1 MGGGDCIYSGEKIAK
16 IKLKYIKLMI
26 KRTDMKPYRL
36 IMLLAVCCSLCSCE
50 NPIEGEEENPAG
62 VSGYVNGFAYVDLG
76 LSVKWASCNVGA
88 YAPDD
93 YGNYYAWGETVVKAE
108 YTLENSVTFNV
119 DIDSIGGDPAYDVAT
134 VRYGAP
140 WRLPTRAEVEELV
153 ANCDYKWESIHGIV
167 GGRLTSRINGNS
179 IFLPGAGHRSM
190 DDLCNLTYGYYWTS
204 DALGLECAATIGMS
218 NTTIIPSVA
227 YRHYGCNVRPVVE

>member
-1 MGGGDCIYSGEKIAK
+1 
-16 IKLKYIKLMI
+16 
-26 KRTDMKPYRL
+26 MKPYRL

-50 NPIEGEEENPAG
+50 NPVEGDEENPAG

-108 YTLENSVTFNV
+108 YTRENSVTFNV
-119 DIDSIGGDPAYDVAT
+119 DIDSIGGDSAYDVAT

-140 WRLPTRAEVEELV
+140 WRLPTIEEAEELI
-153 ANCDYKWESIHGIV
+153 ANCDYAWESINGIV
-167 GGRLTSRINGNS
+167 GARFTSRLNGNS
-179 IFLPGAGHRSM
+179 IFLPGS
-190 DDLCNLTYGYYWTS
+190 GYCINISLYELGRGVYWTS
-204 DALGLECAATIGMS
+204 T
-218 NTTIIPSVA
+218 PSGNSEVRSLYIYDGA
-227 YRHYGCNVRPVVE
+227 PLINSFSRIFGCNVRPVVE

>member
-1 MGGGDCIYSGEKIAK
+1 MGGGDYIYSGEKIAK

-50 NPIEGEEENPAG
+50 NPVEGDEENPAG

-108 YTLENSVTFNV
+108 YTRENSVTFNV
-119 DIDSIGGDPAYDVAT
+119 DIDSIGGDSAYDVAT

-140 WRLPTRAEVEELV
+140 WRLPTIEEAEELI
-153 ANCDYKWESIHGIV
+153 ANCDYAWESINGIV
-167 GGRLTSRINGNS
+167 GARFTSLLNGNS
-179 IFLPGAGHRSM
+179 IFLPGAGYRFR
-190 DDLCNLTYGYYWTS
+190 DFLYELGIGYYWTS
-204 DALGLECAATIGMS
+204 TPSGIIDALSLSLFDNVPLPCFSARAF
-218 NTTIIPSVA
+218 
-227 YRHYGCNVRPVVE
+227 GCNVRPVVE

>member
-1 MGGGDCIYSGEKIAK
+1 
-16 IKLKYIKLMI
+16 MI

-50 NPIEGEEENPAG
+50 NPVEGDEENPAG

-108 YTLENSVTFNV
+108 YTRENSVTFNV
-119 DIDSIGGDPAYDVAT
+119 DIDSIGGDSAYDVAT

-140 WRLPTRAEVEELV
+140 WRLPTIEEAEELI
-153 ANCDYKWESIHGIV
+153 ANCDYAWESINGIV
-167 GGRLTSRINGNS
+167 GARFTSRLNGNS
-179 IFLPGAGHRSM
+179 IFLPGS
-190 DDLCNLTYGYYWTS
+190 GYCINISLYELGRGVYWTS
-204 DALGLECAATIGMS
+204 T
-218 NTTIIPSVA
+218 PSGNSEVRSLYIYDGA
-227 YRHYGCNVRPVVE
+227 PLINSFSRIFGCNVRPVVE